1 MTSDLQTPTDKLT
14 AGRRDAVLQFEA
26 EVNCIAFNHTCLTL
40 RGSHVN
46 YITVDPIAGAQLGD
60 RYVVVMSKV
69 AIGGGE

>member
-1 MTSDLQTPTDKLT
+1 MTTTQDTLETVKAPVS
-14 AGRRDAVLQFEA
+14 AAVLQFEA
-26 EVNCIAFNHTCLTL
+26 KVNCIAFNHTCLTL